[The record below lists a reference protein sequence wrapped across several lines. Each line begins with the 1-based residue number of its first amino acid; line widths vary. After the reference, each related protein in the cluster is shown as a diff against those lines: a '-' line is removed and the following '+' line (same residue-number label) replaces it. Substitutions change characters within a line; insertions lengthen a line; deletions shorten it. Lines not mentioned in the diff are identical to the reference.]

1 MAMVE
6 TLPLHTSCD
15 GPVIIAIQ
23 AAFRSAHVNVGN
35 VRVLIMYTL
44 HFNLHLC
51 MHAGVEPDVVGS
63 I

>member
-1 MAMVE
+1 MVL
-6 TLPLHTSCD
+6 LPFHTSCD
-15 GPVIIAIQ
+15 SPVIIAIQ

-44 HFNLHLC
+44 HSNLHLC
-51 MHAGVEPDVVGS
+51 IHTGVEPDVVGL